1 MCVCVCVCEY
11 VCVCECVCECVRSFS
26 VLAAATFSPH
36 TRETPDL
43 LTCCKKLSP
52 INRLLLSPSLKL
64 QKPVVNQKVRFKML
78 NSYSPSARLFE
89 GIK

>member
-1 MCVCVCVCEY
+1 MSVCVP
-11 VCVCECVCECVRSFS
+11 SLS

-43 LTCCKKLSP
+43 ISCCKKLSP
-52 INRLLLSPSLKL
+52 TDRRLLYPSLKR
-64 QKPVVNQKVRFKML
+64 QKPVVSRKVRFEML
-78 NSYSPSARLFE
+78 SSYSPSARLFE

>member
-1 MCVCVCVCEY
+1 MCVH
-11 VCVCECVCECVRSFS
+11 SFS

-43 LTCCKKLSP
+43 LSCCKKLSP
-52 INRLLLSPSLKL
+52 IDRRLFSPSLKW
-64 QKPVVNQKVRFKML
+64 QKPVVSRKVCFEML
-78 NSYSPSARLFE
+78 SSYSPSARLFE